1 MSEPTP
7 AELLETVLRKVL
19 TEPDLSQEDREALER
34 AVFIAK
40 TLQKKGKKGARP

>member
-7 AELLETVLRKVL
+7 AELLETVRKKVL
-19 TEPDLSQEDREALER
+19 SEPNLPQEDREALER

-40 TLQKKGKKGARP
+40 SLQKKKGPTHG